1 MDFTLPE
8 ELEDLRGVMRGF
20 VTRELVPLEPLVQR
34 EWEWEIP
41 ADVQHRLDVT
51 ARQLGLASLSVPP
64 ELGGAGLGFLG
75 LVVVK
80 EELGRTIV
88 PWIIPGEPSVSLYA
102 CTEEQRERYLQP
114 IIRGE
119 KVMAFA
125 QTEPEAGSDPAGMKT
140 VAVRDG
146 DEWVINGQK
155 RFITAAH
162 RADFLQVV
170 AVTDKEKRQHGGITC
185 FLVDTDTPGF
195 EVVRRD
201 RIMGREAP
209 CELRFD
215 DCRVP
220 ANSVLGEVGG
230 GFALAQKW
238 LAAHDRLDQGPYAVG
253 RAERA
258 LELATEYAK
267 NRVTF
272 GEPLA
277 NRQAI
282 QTMLADSYLEIHQCR
297 LMVYHAASK
306 ADRHED
312 IRVAAS
318 MIRLFATEMQ
328 SRVVD
333 RAIQIHGGVGLSEDL
348 PLAALYQYIRSLR
361 ITGGA
366 SEIQRYI
373 IARHVLRDNA
383 RSVY

>member
-1 MDFTLPE
+1 MEFSIP
-8 ELEDLRGVMRGF
+8 EDLEALRSVMRGF
-20 VTRELVPLEPLVQR
+20 VTRELVPLER
-34 EWEWEIP
+34 HIARDWEWEIP
-41 ADVQHRLDVT
+41 RDVQLELDT
-51 ARQLGLASLSVPP
+51 KARELGLASLSVP
-64 ELGGAGLGFLG
+64 EEFGGLGLGFLG

-80 EELGRTIV
+80 EELGRTTV
-88 PWIIPGEPSVSLYA
+88 PWIIPGEPSVSLYS
-102 CTEEQRERYLQP
+102 CTPEQRERYLLP
-114 IIRGE
+114 VIRGE

-125 QTEPEAGSDPAGMKT
+125 QTEPEAGSDPAGMRT

-146 DEWVINGQK
+146 NEWIINGQK

-170 AVTDKEKRQHGGITC
+170 ALTDKEKRQHGGVTC
-185 FLVDTDTPGF
+185 FLVDTDSPGF

-209 CELRFD
+209 CELRFE
-215 DCRVP
+215 DCRVA
-220 ANSVLGEVGG
+220 ANNVLGEVGG

-253 RAERA
+253 RSERA
-258 LELATEYAK
+258 LEMATEYAK
-267 NRVTF
+267 SRVTF

-282 QTMLADSYLEIHQCR
+282 QIMLADSFLEIHQCR
-297 LMVYHAASK
+297 LMTYHAASR
-306 ADRHED
+306 ADQGED

-348 PLAALYQYIRSLR
+348 PLADLYQYIRSLR

-366 SEIQRYI
+366 SEIQRHI
-373 IARHVLRDNA
+373 IARHVLRSDA
-383 RSVY
+383 ASVF